1 MLGGCTGTSAIQ
13 IFSISQVSGIRTEYY
28 FYSCQSQSDHD
39 RIWLGVLFGYKAILE
54 IIGILLAFTTRK
66 VKVKG
71 LNDAKFIAGVIYIT
85 SIIIAV
91 IIISFIALN
100 EYLNALAAIYSVG
113 YVLDATV
120 ILGLIFI
127 PKVCKH
133 YIKHIRF
140 CIVIQHGS

>member
-1 MLGGCTGTSAIQ
+1 M
-13 IFSISQVSGIRTEYY
+13 SGIRTEYC
-28 FYSCQSQSDHD
+28 FYSCQSQSDD
-39 RIWLGVLFGYKAILE
+39 RIWLGVLFGYKALLE
-54 IIGILLAFTTRK
+54 IIGILLAFATRK

-133 YIKHIRF
+133 GIKYIRF
-140 CIVIQHGS
+140 CIVI